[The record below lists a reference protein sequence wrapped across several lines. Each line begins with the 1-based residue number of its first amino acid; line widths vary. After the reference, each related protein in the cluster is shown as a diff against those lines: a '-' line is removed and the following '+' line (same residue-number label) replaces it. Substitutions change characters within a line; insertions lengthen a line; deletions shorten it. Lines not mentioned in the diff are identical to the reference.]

1 MSRKTASSDPPT
13 PFRMPGKPVAGRTS
27 NLGFK
32 PVQKTPILGP
42 VREASGESRLK
53 PGLLKTRARA
63 AYLGLS
69 QQTMVMHRLKGTG
82 PRFCKLSKA
91 VRYRLSDLEA
101 WIESGLRTS
110 TSHALG

>member
-53 PGLLKTRARA
+53 GAPAMLLVYFPLVIARWIHFASVFLLFGSSFFWFYAGSERSSAGPG
-63 AYLGLS
+63 GL
-69 QQTMVMHRLKGTG
+69 
-82 PRFCKLSKA
+82 PRTLSA
-91 VRYRLSDLEA
+91 TTIL
-101 WIESGLRTS
+101 
-110 TSHALG
+110 